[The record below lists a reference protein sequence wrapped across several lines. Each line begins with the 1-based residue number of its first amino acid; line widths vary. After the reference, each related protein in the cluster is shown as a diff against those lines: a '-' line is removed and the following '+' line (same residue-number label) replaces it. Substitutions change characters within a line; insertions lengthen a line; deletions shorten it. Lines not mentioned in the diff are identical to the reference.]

1 MTQEETGKHTRAEK
15 LILQAERQ
23 LREVALDF
31 GMQFAPSHRQQ
42 IDNICQELRSVL
54 QQNNDRGIDQ
64 AYSDLQDALHE
75 LKREVSQ
82 YYPENSEDDLWN
94 SEGDNSEDDLWNNQD
109 DNIGGSPPIP
119 RPRRPGPRPGSFD
132 SSAVLPPTDHYQ
144 ER

>member
-1 MTQEETGKHTRAEK
+1 MTQEGTGKQTRAEE

-31 GMQFAPSHRQQ
+31 GIQFARSQRQQ

-64 AYSDLQDALHE
+64 AYSDLQNALHE
-75 LKREVSQ
+75 LSREVSQ
-82 YYPENSEDDLWN
+82 YYVENSEDDLWN
-94 SEGDNSEDDLWNNQD
+94 NED